1 MKTPTSKRPSM
12 RQAHKRLI
20 TTLGD
25 LIAAAYE
32 AVDDLGPQKHKAA
45 EALLTRSP
53 LARSLHPHVR
63 FVR

>member
-1 MKTPTSKRPSM
+1 MKNPGSKRPSI
-12 RQAHKRLI
+12 RHAPKKLI

-32 AVDDLGPQKHKAA
+32 AVDGFGPQRAEAA
-45 EALLTRSP
+45 KALLTRSP
-53 LARSLHPHVR
+53 LARSIHPHVR